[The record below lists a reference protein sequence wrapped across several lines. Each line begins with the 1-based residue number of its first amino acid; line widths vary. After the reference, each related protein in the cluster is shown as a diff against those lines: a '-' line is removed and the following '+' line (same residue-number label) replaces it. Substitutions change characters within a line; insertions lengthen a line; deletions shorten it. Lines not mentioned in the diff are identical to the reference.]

1 MSRSSVAVPILTSLL
16 VLSSAFSLAP
26 AARSEGA
33 GGAGGAAG
41 ATTPPAKPA
50 AISAPA
56 TAPATANAG
65 PMVVVLDTAKGKIV
79 IQLADKDAPKT
90 SANFVKLVKRGFYDG
105 TTFHRVIPG
114 FMIQGGDPNSKD
126 GNIFNDGQGGP
137 GYTVPAEIKLPHL
150 RGSIAMARMPDQVN
164 PKRESSG
171 CQFFICVADRKD
183 LDRGGYTVFGRV
195 ISGMET
201 VDAIVALANL
211 KDIGRTAA
219 GPNPGTLAL
228 IRKATLE
235 PLSKY
240 VSAPAAPTAAAPA
253 ASAAPATPAAADS
266 AH

>member
-1 MSRSSVAVPILTSLL
+1 MSRSSVSLTPFAPLLAFAFAVSLL
-16 VLSSAFSLAP
+16 PVAPLARAATPAPKPAAKPAVAAAP
-26 AARSEGA
+26 AAD
-33 GGAGGAAG
+33 
-41 ATTPPAKPA
+41 
-50 AISAPA
+50 
-56 TAPATANAG
+56 AG

-90 SANFVKLVKRGFYDG
+90 ARNFLKLVKQGYYDG

-137 GYTVPAEIKLPHL
+137 GYTIPAEIKLPHL

-171 CQFFICVADRKD
+171 SQFFICVADRKD
-183 LDRGGYTVFGRV
+183 LDRGGYTVFGKV
-195 ISGMET
+195 ISGMEA

-240 VSAPAAPTAAAPA
+240 VSAPAAPAAPVA
-253 ASAAPATPAAADS
+253 TPAATPAAADS
-266 AH
+266 TH

>member
-1 MSRSSVAVPILTSLL
+1 MPRTSVTAFSLSTWL
-16 VLSSAFSLAP
+16 VLSAGLAP
-26 AARSEGA
+26 LA
-33 GGAGGAAG
+33 
-41 ATTPPAKPA
+41 PVPA
-50 AISAPA
+50 AQAATGSAQPA
-56 TAPATANAG
+56 MRAAASAAATG

-79 IQLADKDAPKT
+79 LQLADKAAPKT
-90 SANFVKLVKRGFYDG
+90 AANFLKLVKSGYYDG

-114 FMIQGGDPNSKD
+114 FMIQGGDPNSRD
-126 GNIFNDGQGGP
+126 ANIFNDGQGGP
-137 GYTVPAEIKLPHL
+137 GYTVPAEIQLPHL

-171 CQFFICVADRKD
+171 SQFFICVSDRKD
-183 LDRGGYTVFGRV
+183 LDRGGYTVFGKV
-195 ISGMET
+195 ISGMEV
-201 VDAIVALANL
+201 VDAIVALANI

-240 VSAPAAPTAAAPA
+240 SNATPAPAA
-253 ASAAPATPAAADS
+253 AAPATPATADT